1 MQIVNPDDFNTTRQA
16 DMDDT
21 LLVRFYP
28 KARENKVES
37 AKEGRPIFHDVDY
50 IEIRTPGSRDAVAR
64 PAKPG
69 DIARFPKHY
78 EAYKNRTSQEVN
90 DGTPLAEWPGVTRSQ
105 AEELGFFNV
114 KTVEQLASMADNHA
128 TGFMGIQALKRK
140 ASEWIDQA
148 REGAKAAELKAE
160 LAKRDEE
167 IAELR
172 AAVKELQNAKPPL
185 RKKVGK
191 KKVTRKKVVAKKE

>member
-1 MQIVNPDDFNTTRQA
+1 MQIANPDDFNQTSQSN
-16 DMDDT
+16 MDAT
-21 LLVRFYP
+21 LLVRFYSKP
-28 KARENKVES
+28 RENKIES

-64 PAKPG
+64 PASAG

-105 AEELGFFNV
+105 AEELAFFNV
-114 KTVEQLASMADNHA
+114 KTVEQLAGMPDNHA
-128 TGFMGIQALKRK
+128 TGFMGIHALKRK
-140 ASEWIDQA
+140 ANEWIDQA
-148 REGAKAAELKAE
+148 KENAKAAELKAE

-167 IAELR
+167 IRELR
-172 AAVKELQNAKPPL
+172 AAVEELRNAKPPL